1 MADNVESNIVSR
13 RRIQFEAGQLLQDAK
28 SPQKLHQHP
37 RAHDVP
43 PSYSRAISSSQQQSD
58 HSFTQSNL
66 GNLPVTD
73 TVQHPIVFPTNANA
87 AAGIVPNTDAGR
99 DAFVFTN
106 YDGCFTDDGSPLI
119 EQQGLSQP
127 LLMRDRQLSLG
138 HIAPATTAIS
148 SQKVFSMA
156 SHHLLMQQ
164 QQLQQQI
171 AQQQLHL
178 QKLNVTLQDTT
189 ASHASGNR
197 RDLKAQLSLSASSPL
212 SGSSSSSQA
221 RAFMHASQGA
231 QQPAFNPSSGAGGPL
246 SLPHTSSRSGEHAP
260 STPASATSLQQ
271 SPLHEAANVS
281 QLQANASQLEVHTNA
296 KKVYVSSVT

>member
-37 RAHDVP
+37 RANDVP
-43 PSYSRAISSSQQQSD
+43 PSYSRAISSSQQQND
-58 HSFTQSNL
+58 HSFTQSSP
-66 GNLPVTD
+66 GTHIPVTD
-73 TVQHPIVFPTNANA
+73 AMQHQIVFPKNANA

-99 DAFVFTN
+99 DAFVFTD

-138 HIAPATTAIS
+138 HTAPATIATS

-156 SHHLLMQQ
+156 SHHLILQQ

-178 QKLNVTLQDTT
+178 QKLNLTLQDTT
-189 ASHASGNR
+189 ASHTSGSR
-197 RDLKAQLSLSASSPL
+197 RDLRAQLSLSASSPL
-212 SGSSSSSQA
+212 SGSFSSSQA
-221 RAFMHASQGA
+221 RAFIHTSQGSW
-231 QQPAFNPSSGAGGPL
+231 QPPPDPGSGTGGPL
-246 SLPHTSSRSGEHAP
+246 SLTHTSSRGSEQAP
-260 STPASATSLQQ
+260 LTPATATSPQQ
-271 SPLHEAANVS
+271 SPLHRAA
-281 QLQANASQLEVHTNA
+281 QLEVHTSA
-296 KKVYVSSVT
+296 KKKSCVFFK